1 MTEAVMR
8 QTDNERDAV
17 DSASGDASEAQR
29 VVWAE
34 LPEQVDR
41 GAFLDDALPGQP
53 LSMLVFVCDAHQERK
68 AIEYYDPADPPRCSQ
83 GDLMVR
89 KPR

>member
-1 MTEAVMR
+1 MCP
-8 QTDNERDAV
+8 TDSDDDAA
-17 DSASGDASEAQR
+17 DPACGGDASVARR
-29 VVWAE
+29 VEWAE
-34 LPEQVDR
+34 RPEEVDR
-41 GAFLDDALPGQP
+41 TAFLDDALPGQP
-53 LSMLVFVCDAHQERK
+53 LSMLVFVCDAHREKK